1 MLALLFGATALE
13 ASFLTKVL
21 IIDDDIN
28 LTQMLKMTL
37 ESSGFD
43 VVRAVSP
50 TEGIWAARHQH
61 PDAIILDFVMPMMNG
76 VEVCQAIRQFSQVPI
91 LVLSV
96 LDQPSIIAKVLDAG
110 ADDYLVKPVAVN
122 ILQAY
127 LKKLARRQPMPP
139 GTETHNLSAHPS

>member
-1 MLALLFGATALE
+1 M
-13 ASFLTKVL
+13 TKVL

-37 ESSGFD
+37 ESTGFE

-50 TEGIWAARHQH
+50 SEGIRAARHQH
-61 PDAIILDFVMPMMNG
+61 PDAIILDFIMPMMNG

-96 LDQPSIIAKVLDAG
+96 LDQPSVIAKVLDAG
-110 ADDYLVKPVAVN
+110 ADDYLVKPVAIN

-127 LKKLARRQPMPP
+127 LKKLGRRQPVKPNSGSTGLP
-139 GTETHNLSAHPS
+139 AHPS